1 MNKRASMSE
10 SWPLPAPGPNR
21 TGGAVW
27 HARALAARARWQP
40 TRQAIAAWLD
50 KLAFESSELVLVGA
64 SAGWMMSS
72 AFLSRFKAVAAIDI
86 DPIARPLFAL
96 RHGLALRASGV
107 RVSWHAFDALGQLE
121 QLLERWPSAAILFD
135 NVLGQQIYRSHDLD
149 RLERALSGLAQSL
162 SGRQWASLHDWL
174 SGPANPPDPRAVFA
188 GEMPRVRVDVSGVRS
203 LSSGWPAA
211 PPLSA
216 DSWEA
221 LGPSLLAW
229 LHAHGEW
236 QDHRS
241 AGIFPVGTEVCLIP
255 WEFRMGKWHWLQAGH
270 VNG

>member
-1 MNKRASMSE
+1 MNRSASSSE
-10 SWPLPAPGPNR
+10 SWPAPAPGPNR
-21 TGGAVW
+21 TGGMVW

-40 TRQAIAAWLD
+40 TRAAIAAWLD
-50 KLAFESSELVLVGA
+50 TLGFESNQLVLVGA
-64 SAGWMMSS
+64 SAGWMMSG
-72 AFLSRFKAVAAIDI
+72 AFLSRFKAVEAVDI

-107 RVSWHAFDALGQLE
+107 RVSWHAVDALGQL
-121 QLLERWPSAAILFD
+121 QQVLDRWPDAAILFD

-174 SGPANPPDPRAVFA
+174 SGPATPPDPRAA
-188 GEMPRVRVDVSGVRS
+188 LEGAPPRVRVEASGVRIS
-203 LSSGWPAA
+203 SSGWSAA
-211 PPLSA
+211 PLPGA

-221 LGPSLLAW
+221 LGPSLLAL
-229 LHAHGEW
+229 LHARGEW
-236 QDHRS
+236 QDHRT
-241 AGIFPVGTEVCLIP
+241 GGVFPVGTEVSLIP
-255 WEFRMGKWHWLQAGH
+255 WEFRAGKWHWLQAGY